1 MYTKPALTRP
11 NSVSIVIAAALAAV
25 VAVGMLTLVVEGFHS
40 RGTPLQE
47 LAVAERACSTHRYV
61 SERETCMREWLAAK
75 RGHSVAG
82 KSATR

>member
-25 VAVGMLTLVVEGFHS
+25 TAIGMLTLIVEGFHS

-61 SERETCMREWLAAK
+61 SERETCMRLARSKA
-75 RGHSVAG
+75 RSP
-82 KSATR
+82 RCR